1 MVEVILLERVER
13 LGQMGDVVKVRPGFA
28 RNFLLPQKKALR
40 ATKDNLK
47 VFETQKAQLVA
58 DNLKRKDE
66 AAAVASKM
74 DGLKVTAVRQ
84 AGESGQLYGSVTAR
98 DVAEAVVAGG
108 FTVARSQIVID
119 KPIKT
124 TGLHTVRVSLHPE
137 VSVAVT
143 MAIAP
148 SQDEADAILR
158 GEKLRRNGDD
168 DEDDRPTAASF
179 GAAARDEE
187 PADEA
192 ETEDETAA

>member
-168 DEDDRPTAASF
+168 DEDDRPSAASF